1 MTVSTTARAEFL
13 KSAESSEIAVS
24 ATLQARWGDAAGDTA
39 QSSALIEKAAA
50 TAEAA
55 RQLALMGSVCAVDL
69 VTIEGVH
76 FDLEGRTVR
85 VDYTLPGG
93 GSYFGGATLVDI
105 LVTKTRISLAEGT
118 TTIEGLVRL

>member
-13 KSAESSEIAVS
+13 KATESSEIAVS

-39 QSSALIEKAAA
+39 QSSALIIKADA

-55 RQLALMGSVCAVDL
+55 RQLALMASVVAVDQ
-69 VTIEGVH
+69 VTIEGIY
-76 FDLEGRTVR
+76 FDLEGQTVR

-93 GSYFGGATLVDI
+93 GSYSGGATSVDI
-105 LVTKTRISLAEGT
+105 LVTKARISLTDGT
-118 TTIEGLVRL
+118 TTIEGLIRL